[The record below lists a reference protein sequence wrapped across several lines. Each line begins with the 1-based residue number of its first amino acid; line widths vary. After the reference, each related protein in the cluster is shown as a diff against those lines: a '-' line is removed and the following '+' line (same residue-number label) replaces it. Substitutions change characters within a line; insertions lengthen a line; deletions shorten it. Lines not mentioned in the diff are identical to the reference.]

1 MTQSPKRSNP
11 QPPTTR
17 NWWKTG
23 MITLIT
29 LIVIGFVFVGV
40 KAFAPTKV
48 AATAQTTS
56 GPTTNINLTLNKKQV
71 NALADYYV
79 NKSLSGQSLK
89 YRFQVTDHAMLTGST
104 KVLGAN
110 VNFALLFKPTVLANG
125 DVKLTAQKLS
135 IGSLPVP
142 VSFVMNYIAKNYP
155 LPKWVALDSG
165 KKTMTLHL
173 TRIGNGKKLSYAAKQ
188 IDLSG
193 AGKFVFQARI
203 PANQ

>member
-1 MTQSPKRSNP
+1 MTQEPKH
-11 QPPTTR
+11 QTPTPT
-17 NWWKTG
+17 NWWKVGT
-23 MITLIT
+23 ITLLT
-29 LIVIGFVFVGV
+29 LIVIALVFVGV
-40 KAFAPTKV
+40 KAVAPTKV
-48 AATAQTTS
+48 AATAQPTS
-56 GPTTNINLTLNKKQV
+56 AKTTNINVTLNKKQV

-79 NKSLSGQSLK
+79 NKSLSGQSMK

-104 KVLGAN
+104 KVLGAS
-110 VNFALLFKPTVLANG
+110 VNFALLFKPTVLPSG

-142 VSFVMNYIAKNYP
+142 VSFVMNYVAKNYP
-155 LPKWVALDSG
+155 LPKWVAMDSG

-173 TRIGNGKKLSYAAKQ
+173 TRIGNGKKLSYAAKK

-203 PANQ
+203 PQQ